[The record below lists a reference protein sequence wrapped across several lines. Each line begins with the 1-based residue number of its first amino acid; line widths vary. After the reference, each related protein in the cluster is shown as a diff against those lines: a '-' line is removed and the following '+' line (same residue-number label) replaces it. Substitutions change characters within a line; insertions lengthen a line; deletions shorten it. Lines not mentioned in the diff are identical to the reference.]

1 LRAMAAIGVAGGQHL
16 LRHLATPG
24 GAGKLADGL
33 AVPIDAEPV
42 ETVED
47 RVDRRLGRSLAV
59 SVLDAQQHLAAAP
72 AGIEPVE
79 QRGPSSADVE
89 EAGRGRR
96 EAGDDGLSHAVQG
109 KVQPTGQLARPC
121 TIAATADAKRKLPIL
136 GMARPSPGGN
146 RAVWETGS
154 GWNGR
159 DRRAK
164 SRFDTFAA
172 SR

>member
-1 LRAMAAIGVAGGQHL
+1 PDYRLDAGLGVARRAVAAAAVIEPGAALGARLLAHLREVFLRAMAVIGVAGGQHL
-16 LRHLATPG
+16 LRHLAMPG
-24 GAGKLADGL
+24 GAGKLVDGL
-33 AVPIDAEPV
+33 AVPIAAAPV
-42 ETVED
+42 ETGED
-47 RVDRRLGRSLAV
+47 RVDRRLGRSLRV

-121 TIAATADAKRKLPIL
+121 TIA
-136 GMARPSPGGN
+136 
-146 RAVWETGS
+146 
-154 GWNGR
+154 
-159 DRRAK
+159 
-164 SRFDTFAA
+164 
-172 SR
+172 